1 LEGQKPKRLMRP
13 SQPPRRAEM
22 GSTTCRICGRR
33 LTNPV
38 SVEREIGPTCLARLR
53 RWEAIVEEERLRV
66 NIRMSG
72 RGLEVPAE

>member
-13 SQPPRRAEM
+13 SRPPRRAEM
-22 GSTTCRICGRR
+22 VSTTCRICGRR

-38 SVEREIGPTCLARLR
+38 SVEREIGSVCLARLR
-53 RWEAIVEEERLRV
+53 RWEATVEEERLRV